1 MRVKLPLPPPPEMVR
16 LRLACAVVVEESVTT
31 KVKEPLDAAAGV
43 PESTPAV
50 DRLSPVGKLLPAASA
65 QV

>member
-1 MRVKLPLPPPPEMVR
+1 MVR